1 MWRSMRWAG
10 LSVCICAGLLAGGTG
25 VTAVAS
31 LASTI
36 LNNPE
41 DTAKVRI
48 WDMFR
53 MDNNTVAIV
62 LAMCH
67 DLKRFWPDHLH
78 HSRRSSK

>member
-36 LNNPE
+36 LINPE

-48 WDMFR
+48 WTCSGW
-53 MDNNTVAIV
+53 TVI
-62 LAMCH
+62 LS
-67 DLKRFWPDHLH
+67 P
-78 HSRRSSK
+78 